1 MVVTNKFYLAFFDS
15 TGSTPLYLPLRR
27 GDFLSLHT
35 TFFDKLGRGCRTHHD
50 SPVFYSLLV
59 R

>member
-27 GDFLSLHT
+27 GDFLSLQT
-35 TFFDKLGRGCRTHHD
+35 TFFDKLNGHITVTVRLFYAID
-50 SPVFYSLLV
+50 SPIG
-59 R
+59 